1 MSFCRFS
8 EGDVYM
14 IPTNDGIECVCCDL
28 FDVVE
33 STVLTTIDDAVEHL
47 LLHCLAGH
55 KAPYKEAIDMLRGTT
70 IKMVDGRAVY
80 DTVGEGGEW

>member
-1 MSFCRFS
+1 MSFCRLS

-14 IPTNDGIECVCCDL
+14 IPDDRGITCLCCNL

-33 STVLTTIDDAVEHL
+33 STIFTTIDDAVEHL

-55 KAPYKEAIDMLRGTT
+55 KAPYKEAIDMLRCTT

-80 DTVGEGGEW
+80 GTVGEDGEW